1 MPVEGLFQPLSGNA
15 MPRFG
20 GVATML
26 RLPLVENTENLD
38 VCFVGVPFDLGTSNR
53 SGTRFGPRQIRAESA
68 LIRPYNMATRAA
80 PFDSLRVAD
89 VGDIA
94 INPYS
99 LHDSIA
105 RIEEGASALIANGC
119 RPITLGGDH
128 TITLPLLRAMH
139 ERHGK
144 VGLVHVDA
152 HSDIND
158 TMFGEKIAHGTT
170 FRRAV
175 EEGLLDCH
183 RVAQIGM
190 RGSGYTTE
198 DFDWSRAQGFRVV
211 PAEEYWFRSLAPLM
225 HEVVAQFGDGPVY
238 LSFDIDGVDP
248 AFAPGTGTPE
258 VGGLTAPQAL
268 EIIRGLRGLN
278 LVGADVVEVSPPYDP
293 YGTTAL
299 LAANLAFE
307 MLCVMPGVLYRER
320 ESTFRSSCNV
330 S

>member
-1 MPVEGLFQPLSGNA
+1 

-26 RLPLVENTENLD
+26 RLPVVENADDLD

-53 SGTRFGPRQIRAESA
+53 SGTRLGPRQIRAESA

-105 RIEEGASALIANGC
+105 RIEDGASALINKGC
-119 RPITLGGDH
+119 RPIALGGDH

-139 ERHGK
+139 QRHGK
-144 VGLVHVDA
+144 VGLIHVDA

-158 TMFGEKIAHGTT
+158 TMFGEKIAHGTP

-183 RVAQIGM
+183 RVAQIGL
-190 RGSGYTTE
+190 RGSGYTAE
-198 DFDWSRAQGFRVV
+198 DFDWSREQGFRVV
-211 PAEEYWFRSLAPLM
+211 PAEECWFKSLAPLM
-225 HEVVAQFGDGPVY
+225 REVVAHVGSGPVY
-238 LSFDIDGVDP
+238 LSFDIDGIDP

-258 VGGLTAPQAL
+258 VGGLTTPQAL

-293 YGTTAL
+293 YGTTAV

-307 MLCVMPGVLYRER
+307 MLCVMPGVVYRER

>member
-1 MPVEGLFQPLSGNA
+1 MPVESLFQPVSGNA

-26 RLPLVENTENLD
+26 RLPLVESAEDLD

-53 SGTRFGPRQIRAESA
+53 SGTRLGPRQIRAESV
-68 LIRPYNMATRAA
+68 LLRPYNMATRAA

-99 LHDSIA
+99 LHDSVA
-105 RIEEGASALIANGC
+105 RIEDGVSALITNGC

-139 ERHGK
+139 KRHGK

-175 EEGLLDCH
+175 EEGLLDCQ
-183 RVAQIGM
+183 RVAQIGL
-190 RGSGYTTE
+190 RGSGYTAE

-211 PAEEYWFRSLAPLM
+211 PAEECWFRSLAPLM
-225 HEVVAQFGDGPVY
+225 REVVAQLGEGPVY

-258 VGGLTAPQAL
+258 VGGLTASQAL
-268 EIIRGLRGLN
+268 EIVRGLRGLN